1 MDPDPGWRFGATP
14 SRRLNLLCHPAPAR
28 RLLIA

>member
-1 MDPDPGWRFGATP
+1 MDPDPSGRFGATP
-14 SRRLNLLCHPAPAR
+14 SQRLNLLCHSVPAR